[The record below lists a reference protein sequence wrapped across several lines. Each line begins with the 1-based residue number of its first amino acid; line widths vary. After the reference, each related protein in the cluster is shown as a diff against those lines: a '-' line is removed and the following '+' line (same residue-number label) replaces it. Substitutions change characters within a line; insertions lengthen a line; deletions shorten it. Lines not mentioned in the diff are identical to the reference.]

1 MDKEKRT
8 PCKVSTITAKLSL
21 GEGDYGSIPSHCK
34 HAIIKEAIHDSAVLL
49 PKMESPVVF
58 YVTMLAYLKARRGLS
73 KLFDAPSDRHLA
85 IHFSAS
91 MVESDVKTHEE
102 KGKEIPES
110 LMRASN
116 GFTKLMDKIDNGDDS
131 ELTRFHDMATSRYEM
146 AEMQLTEEDIDDFES
161 VLDGNWTDTV
171 AKA

>member
-8 PCKVSTITAKLSL
+8 PYKVSTITAKLSL

-34 HAIIKEAIHDSAVLL
+34 HAIIKEAIHDSAVLMA
-49 PKMESPVVF
+49 KMESPVVF

-91 MVESDVKTHEE
+91 MVESDVKTHEA
-102 KGKEIPES
+102 KGKEISES
-110 LMRASN
+110 LRRANN
-116 GFTKLMDKIDNGDDS
+116 GFINLIDKLDNGDDS
-131 ELTRFHDMATSRYEM
+131 ELIRFHDMATSRYEM
-146 AEMQLTEEDIDDFES
+146 AEMQLTDDDIDDFES
-161 VLDGNWTDTV
+161 VLDGNWTDMV